1 MCARCDGFLERKRV
15 NSLSEYRDLARQ
27 ILGIME
33 QGTLKELS
41 GTRSLQETLP
51 PRRSP
56 SGRIVHIFGC
66 PTCSRRFRLSVE
78 LHHGCGGAWEVITS
92 SCSVA

>member
-15 NSLSEYRDLARQ
+15 NSLNEYRDLVRL
-27 ILGIME
+27 ILATLE
-33 QGTLKELS
+33 QGTLQVLS
-41 GTRSLQETLP
+41 GTRPLGEILP
-51 PRRSP
+51 SKQTP
-56 SGRIVHIFGC
+56 SGLIVHVLGC

-78 LHHGCGGAWEVITS
+78 MHHGCGGAWEVVTS